1 MASNGRRQKS
11 LQGQAAVVTGASRG
25 IGLAICDALADAG
38 CDLAITAR
46 NREHLQNA
54 AEALK
59 LRGARVLHQVSDVS
73 SEESI
78 ASFFG
83 AVKSSF
89 GKVDILI
96 NNAGIAHKLA
106 PVSDLAPQLW
116 RQVIDINLTGT
127 FLCSHF
133 CLPLMKAGGTVV
145 NNLSVAATGSFPGH
159 SGYNASKYGALGL
172 TSTMRE
178 ELREKGIRVIAL
190 IPGPTDTEI
199 WEQFWPER
207 PRERMMTAESVAEAV
222 IACLTLPANSVVEE
236 IKIRPI
242 GGTL

>member
-1 MASNGRRQKS
+1 MANARKR
-11 LQGQAAVVTGASRG
+11 LQGQLAVVTGASRG
-25 IGLAICDALADAG
+25 IGLALCEALAYEG

-46 NREHLQNA
+46 NAEQLQKA
-54 AEALK
+54 AQQLEIL
-59 LRGARVLHQVSDVS
+59 GIRVLNCPSDVR
-73 SEESI
+73 SEQSAE
-78 ASFFG
+78 SFFA
-83 AVKSSF
+83 AVKATF
-89 GKVDILI
+89 GEVDVLI

-106 PVSDLAPQLW
+106 PVSDLAPELW

-133 CLPLMKAGGTVV
+133 CLPLMKSGGTVI
-145 NNLSVAATGSFPGH
+145 NNLSVAASGSFPGH

-172 TSTMRE
+172 TNTMRE

-207 PRERMMTAESVAEAV
+207 PRNRMMTAESVAEGV
-222 IACLTLPANSVVEE
+222 IACLTLPANAVVEE
-236 IKIRPI
+236 IKMRPI

>member
-1 MASNGRRQKS
+1 MANANKK
-11 LQGQAAVVTGASRG
+11 LQGQVAVVTGASRG
-25 IGLAICDALADAG
+25 IGLALCEALASEG
-38 CDLAITAR
+38 CNLAITAR
-46 NREHLQNA
+46 NAEQLQKA
-54 AEALK
+54 TQQLEVL
-59 LRGARVLHQVSDVS
+59 GIRVLNYPSDVR
-73 SEESI
+73 SEQSI
-78 ASFFG
+78 ESFFEAIG
-83 AVKSSF
+83 TTF
-89 GKVDILI
+89 GKVDVLI

-106 PVSDLAPQLW
+106 PVCNLAPQLW

-133 CLPLMKAGGTVV
+133 CLPLMRAGATVI

-172 TSTMRE
+172 TNTMRE

-207 PRERMMTAESVAEAV
+207 PRNRMMTAESVAEAV
-222 IACLTLPANSVVEE
+222 IACLSLPANAVVEE
-236 IKIRPI
+236 IRMRPI